1 MNDGLL
7 AGCNGAGTATTDAH
21 RTPSE
26 GPDRISADHSELRAV
41 HNVAWSARMCRPCS
55 EPGPSDFI
63 PTVSRAVH
71 EREWTSEG
79 EGLQCRGVPRD

>member
-55 EPGPSDFI
+55 
-63 PTVSRAVH
+63 
-71 EREWTSEG
+71 
-79 EGLQCRGVPRD
+79 